1 MSVRINGTTGVT
13 TPNLTATTKVTTAD
27 LTNTGNYNG
36 GQLSNRNL
44 IINGEFDV
52 DQRGL
57 ASSTSFA
64 SGAHFVA
71 DRWDYYT
78 NAGAIATY
86 SATHE
91 ISDDAPSGFTKSLKV
106 TCTSGGSI
114 PATGEVIYR
123 QNIEGY
129 LTKRL
134 SYGEASAKSVTLS
147 FWIKASV
154 TGDYGVQLIYEADG
168 GANRFYVTK
177 YTVNSANTWE
187 YKTITIP
194 PNTVDAFN
202 HTTNDLGVQLYWDL
216 GEGSTY
222 SGAADS
228 GWTSTYYN
236 GLSGGVKLM
245 ENTGA
250 TWQKTGV
257 QLEVGDT
264 ATPFE
269 HRSYGD
275 ELARCQRYCYV
286 FKQENSQYGGL
297 VTFANAY
304 SSANIQGGKP
314 LPVQMRAKP
323 TLTFTGNIQVSEGTN
338 LHNSSATSV
347 LGNGSSVDQ
356 LHFWIGNFSGLTTN
370 QGYFANMQTSGQI
383 FIVDAEL

>member
-27 LTNTGNYNG
+27 LANTGNYNG
-36 GQLSNRNL
+36 GQLGNRNL
-44 IINGEFDV
+44 IINGAQTI
-52 DQRGL
+52 DQRRNG
-57 ASSTSFA
+57 SSVSIPSVTT
-64 SGAHFVA
+64 VVT
-71 DRWDYYT
+71 DRWNPINRPSAGGLMSGQQVTDSPAGFSNSLKLTVSTADSSLGTSDYY
-78 NAGAIATY
+78 
-86 SATHE
+86 
-91 ISDDAPSGFTKSLKV
+91 FLWQK
-106 TCTSGGSI
+106 
-114 PATGEVIYR
+114 
-123 QNIEGY
+123 IEGFNSAH
-129 LTKRL
+129 L
-134 SYGEASAKSVTLS
+134 SYGTSDAVSTTLS
-147 FWIKASV
+147 FWVKSSV
-154 TGDYGVQLIYEADG
+154 AGQYSGFIIN
-168 GANRFYVTK
+168 GAENYSCNIP
-177 YTVNSANTWE
+177 YSIESAGTWE
-187 YKTITIP
+187 YKTITFPGAPAGTWI
-194 PNTVDAFN
+194 
-202 HTTNDLGVQLYWDL
+202 
-216 GEGSTY
+216 GSTNGKAMMVGFGLANGTGLQSSTTSWQETFKY
-222 SGAADS
+222 GSSGDVNWMASS
-228 GWTSTYYN
+228 G
-236 GLSGGVKLM
+236 
-245 ENTGA
+245 NTF
-250 TWQKTGV
+250 QVTGI
-257 QLEVGDT
+257 QFEVGDT

-370 QGYFANMQTSGQI
+370 QGYFANMQISGQI